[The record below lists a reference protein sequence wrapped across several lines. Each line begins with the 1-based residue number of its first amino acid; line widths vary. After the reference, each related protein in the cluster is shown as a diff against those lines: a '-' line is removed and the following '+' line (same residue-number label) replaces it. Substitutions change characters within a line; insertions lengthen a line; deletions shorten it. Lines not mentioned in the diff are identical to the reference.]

1 MRTKSSIR
9 IMMTITMKLVPL
21 MRSLRLSIRLPRSAV
36 ILPFLTGWSARTSRR
51 LELVL
56 VEHPSRRRERVLLD

>member
-21 MRSLRLSIRLPRSAV
+21 MLSLRLSIQLSRYAD
-36 ILPFLTGWSARTSRR
+36 ILPFLTR
-51 LELVL
+51 LNA
-56 VEHPSRRRERVLLD
+56 

>member
-21 MRSLRLSIRLPRSAV
+21 MLSLRLSIRVSRYVA
-36 ILPFLTGWSARTSRR
+36 ILPFLSRLSA
-51 LELVL
+51 
-56 VEHPSRRRERVLLD
+56 

>member
-21 MRSLRLSIRLPRSAV
+21 MRLYAFRSGYLAPP
-36 ILPFLTGWSARTSRR
+36 LFYLFWPDEAP
-51 LELVL
+51 
-56 VEHPSRRRERVLLD
+56 EHPGGYSSFW